1 MNLDTRRSRFK
12 YRSSSPVGISQKF
25 EGDIREVIDNQ
36 DWCGIA
42 EVIVTAPDNI
52 KVPILIKKHKVNGV
66 NTVITMDTW

>member
-1 MNLDTRRSRFK
+1 M
-12 YRSSSPVGISQKF
+12 PVGISQKF

-66 NTVITMDTW
+66 NTVITMGTW